1 MKAITASQLETTIG
15 HILHDK
21 ESQAKVTQSMFIGV
35 TAKEVSAE
43 IEKRLGTDWILK
55 KDSPVKLNKDD
66 IAALAN
72 SRFFKKTGQKLMMG
86 WALVVVILAM
96 FTMTIKVIPLPVYY
110 GSAIL
115 ITGAFLVVFSQ
126 KQRAVRKELQQAVY
140 GSDKVTV
147 E

>member
-1 MKAITASQLETTIG
+1 MKTITISQFESALS

-21 ESQAKVTQSMFIGV
+21 EEQAKVTRTMFIGV
-35 TAKEVSAE
+35 TAKDALAE
-43 IEKRLGTDWILK
+43 LERRMGNDWVLK

-72 SRFFKKTGQKLMMG
+72 SRFYKKTGQKLMLA
-86 WALVVVILAM
+86 WALVIAILSM
-96 FTMTIKVIPLPVYY
+96 MTMTVRVLPLSLYY
-110 GSAIL
+110 GIAIV
-115 ITGAFLVVFSQ
+115 ITGIFLVIFTK
-126 KQRAVRKELQQAVY
+126 KQRVVRKDLQQAVY

>member
-1 MKAITASQLETTIG
+1 MKAITISQLESALS

-21 ESQAKVTQSMFIGV
+21 EEQAKVTRTMFIGV
-35 TAKEVSAE
+35 TAKDALAE
-43 IEKRLGTDWILK
+43 LERRMGNDWVLK

-72 SRFFKKTGQKLMMG
+72 SRFYKKTGQKLMLA
-86 WALVVVILAM
+86 WALVIAILSM
-96 FTMTIKVIPLPVYY
+96 MTMTVRVLPLSLYY
-110 GSAIL
+110 GIAIV
-115 ITGAFLVVFSQ
+115 ITGVFLVIFTK
-126 KQRAVRKELQQAVY
+126 KQRVVRKDLQQAVY